1 MGTIP
6 STSCCRKIVAGAWG
20 PSSGQK
26 LSLPLH
32 FSPDLGLALESFDD
46 IGSMRTQV
54 SSEKKAEKP
63 KYIF

>member
-26 LSLPLH
+26 LSLQLH
-32 FSPDLGLALESFDD
+32 FSPDLGLAGPSFDA
-46 IGSMRTQV
+46 IGSMRTLV
-54 SSEKKAEKP
+54 SSEKKVEKP